1 MLPSPQ
7 PPKGHFL
14 PQWSSLQAGLQQLK
28 YSAAFLRLWD
38 SARRLQVLLK
48 KEMQDPLLPC
58 LTYYGHGDLQA
69 ALDLTFCYKKKIKNQ
84 TNKEG
89 HKPIWF
95 PFAVILM
102 SSKLGSVPPS
112 YLFLPNLTSTLGKSW
127 EKGGGQRLEEN
138 AESPGKWEINTDAF
152 VLTENIQWNAT
163 AESTAR
169 EPREHSK

>member
-28 YSAAFLRLWD
+28 YSAAFLRVWD
-38 SARRLQVLLK
+38 LARRLQVLLK
-48 KEMQDPLLPC
+48 KEMQDPLLLC

-69 ALDLTFCYKKKIKNQ
+69 ALDLTFCYKKNPKIKNQ

-102 SSKLGSVPPS
+102 SSKLGSVPPHT
-112 YLFLPNLTSTLGKSW
+112 YFYQIWLPPW
-127 EKGGGQRLEEN
+127 EKAEKKEVARGWKRMPNRLENER
-138 AESPGKWEINTDAF
+138 
-152 VLTENIQWNAT
+152 LTQM
-163 AESTAR
+163 
-169 EPREHSK
+169 PLC